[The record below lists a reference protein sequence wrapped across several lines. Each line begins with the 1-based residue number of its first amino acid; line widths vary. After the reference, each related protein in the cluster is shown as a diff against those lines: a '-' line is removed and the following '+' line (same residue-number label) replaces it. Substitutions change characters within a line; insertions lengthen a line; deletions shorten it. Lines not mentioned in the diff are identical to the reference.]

1 MQYLRFIS
9 ILILLGS
16 CTSEF
21 KNLSA
26 RENVN
31 CEVDRFQPRFQ
42 SDLYSANVD
51 VINKH
56 LSGLLFIKL
65 MPDSSIRAVF
75 QSEMGLTYFDF
86 EWTATGNFTARSV
99 IKQMN
104 KKAVITT
111 LRRDFEL
118 LLMKGMDASMATRFS
133 DGAFLYTKFPKE
145 NEYIYLVSDSTCS
158 QFVRLESASSRKVK
172 VTMTRTMPEGSHTPD
187 SVFIQHRNFKFTI
200 TLKRIQR

>member
-65 MPDSSIRAVF
+65 MPDSSIRAVC
-75 QSEMGLTYFDF
+75 L
-86 EWTATGNFTARSV
+86 
-99 IKQMN
+99 
-104 KKAVITT
+104 
-111 LRRDFEL
+111 
-118 LLMKGMDASMATRFS
+118 
-133 DGAFLYTKFPKE
+133 LYT
-145 NEYIYLVSDSTCS
+145 SDAADE
-158 QFVRLESASSRKVK
+158 RSSVDLGGR
-172 VTMTRTMPEGSHTPD
+172 
-187 SVFIQHRNFKFTI
+187 
-200 TLKRIQR
+200 RIIKKKNRRAPVCGRDN